1 MTRKTTFGIRTGDMG
16 RGPNLCMG
24 NLDSLRD
31 WGHDNDYVRL
41 EWMMLQQDVP
51 EDLVIATGV
60 HYSERE
66 FISWKAAELG
76 LEFEFEFE
84 GEGTDE
90 VARITFIVGDK
101 VLALS
106 VRDVVMRI
114 DPRYFRPV
122 EADTLLGD
130 PTKAKEKLGWV
141 SEITAQEMC
150 AEIVEENLKAARRA
164 ALLKEHGLELPVSVE
179 G

>member
-1 MTRKTTFGIRTGDMG
+1 MTRKTTFGIRTVTMG
-16 RGPNLCMG
+16 RGPSLCMG
-24 NLDSLRD
+24 NVDSLRD
-31 WGHDNDYVRL
+31 WGHDNDYVRV

-66 FISWKAAELG
+66 FISRTAAELG
-76 LEFEFEFE
+76 LELEFE

-90 VARITFIVGDK
+90 VARIASIVGDK

-114 DPRYFRPV
+114 DPCYFRPV

-141 SEITAQEMC
+141 SGITAQEMC